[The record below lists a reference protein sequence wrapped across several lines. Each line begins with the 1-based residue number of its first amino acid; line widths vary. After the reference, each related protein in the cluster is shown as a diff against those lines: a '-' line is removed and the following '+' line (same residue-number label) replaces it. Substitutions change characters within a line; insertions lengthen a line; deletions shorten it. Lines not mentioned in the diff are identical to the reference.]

1 MHVTAPESR
10 QAEVESFI
18 LAELARREGC
28 TPEELRDRLLAKG
41 EEMAYDSIVLVA
53 VMTTVEAKFGVRLK
67 VDLPTARDMRSVRSF
82 AERVC
87 EDMVDTDPAL
97 PGNRSDEDDKEE

>member
-1 MHVTAPESR
+1 MTQAGSR

-28 TPEELRDRLLAKG
+28 TPEDLRARLLENG
-41 EEMAYDSIVLVA
+41 EEMAYDSIVLIA
-53 VMTTVEAKFGVRLK
+53 VMTKVEAEFGVRLE
-67 VDLPTARDMRSVRSF
+67 VDLSMALAMRSVRSF

-87 EDMVDTDPAL
+87 QELTSTTTEPTDNRTEEEDK
-97 PGNRSDEDDKEE
+97 G

>member
-1 MHVTAPESR
+1 MTQAGSR

-28 TPEELRDRLLAKG
+28 TPEELRARLLEKG

-53 VMTTVEAKFGVRLK
+53 VMTSVETEFGVRLK

-87 EDMVDTDPAL
+87 EEMANADAAPADN
-97 PGNRSDEDDKEE
+97 PSNEEVKEE

>member
-1 MHVTAPESR
+1 MTQAGSR

-28 TPEELRDRLLAKG
+28 TPEELRAQLLENGAD
-41 EEMAYDSIVLVA
+41 MAYDSIVLVA
-53 VMTTVEAKFGVRLK
+53 VMTKVEAEFGVRLQ
-67 VDLPTARDMRSVRSF
+67 VDLSLALAMRSVRSF

-87 EDMVDTDPAL
+87 QELANTTAEPAR
-97 PGNRSDEDDKEE
+97 NRSEEDKG

>member
-1 MHVTAPESR
+1 MTQAGSR

-18 LAELARREGC
+18 LAELAGREGC
-28 TPEELRDRLLAKG
+28 PPEELRARLRESG
-41 EEMAYDSIVLVA
+41 EEIAYDSIVLVA
-53 VMTTVEAKFGVRLK
+53 VMTSVEEEFGVRLK

-87 EDMVDTDPAL
+87 VEMTNADAGPTD
-97 PGNRSDEDDKEE
+97 NQSHEVDKEE